1 MPFPPWTARRIPVV
15 AVLCALV
22 FILYGASPSPG
33 ISVSCQAPQA
43 EDLAP
48 HCQVQRSRRLGWL
61 PKQTADFTWVDFSLT
76 SSLCDNDPRG
86 GGRFCHRLTLIGTDQ
101 EVTLPDLRTPL
112 PAAGVT
118 QQLTR
123 FMAGQEHS
131 DLTWSQSQTGRD
143 HLTTFGLALL
153 LSLTAWGF
161 GFWRWP
167 ASSALPMDGIEDLS
181 LAKKSKKG

>member
-1 MPFPPWTARRIPVV
+1 
-15 AVLCALV
+15 
-22 FILYGASPSPG
+22 
-33 ISVSCQAPQA
+33 
-43 EDLAP
+43 
-48 HCQVQRSRRLGWL
+48 
-61 PKQTADFTWVDFSLT
+61 
-76 SSLCDNDPRG
+76 
-86 GGRFCHRLTLIGTDQ
+86 
-101 EVTLPDLRTPL
+101 
-112 PAAGVT
+112 
-118 QQLTR
+118 LTR